1 MNLLEQAKKRFL
13 PKEPKV
19 NKYIESMGKARTKD
33 KIKNAAKPGKKS
45 KTKDK
50 MAAKSVKRVV
60 SKATI

>member
-1 MNLLEQAKKRFL
+1 M
-13 PKEPKV
+13 